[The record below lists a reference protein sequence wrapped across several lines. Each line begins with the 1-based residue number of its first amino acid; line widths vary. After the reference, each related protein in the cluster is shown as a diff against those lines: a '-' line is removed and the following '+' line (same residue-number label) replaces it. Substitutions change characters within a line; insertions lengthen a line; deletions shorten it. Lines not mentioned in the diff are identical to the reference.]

1 MRHVLSVTLLL
12 TIAACNR
19 HSPQVVTPVRV
30 DTARVVV
37 EGSGANARSYTTAD
51 DDRFNRIDRMDW
63 PGPNRYRSASGE
75 PGPDYWQQ
83 RADYSI
89 TGTLDTTSRSVSGS
103 VSIRYVNN
111 SPDTLRFV
119 WLQVD
124 QNLYRPGSKGSVI
137 NPADSRWGARNFQ
150 GGYAIDKLTVDGKP
164 AQSHVD
170 DTMMRVDLDKPIAP
184 RGGTTTIAMTFA
196 FRVPDHGSDRM
207 GRDSTLYEIAQWY
220 PRMAVYDDVRGWNT
234 DPYLGQGEFYLE
246 YGDYDF
252 TVTVPAGFL
261 VAASGTLQNA
271 SEVLTGAQ
279 RERLAKAAT
288 STSVVAIVPANDARP
303 KVVAGTKTW
312 KFRAQNVHDV
322 AWAAAPDMRWDAV
335 STGPIAGNDK
345 GVLCQAYYVWP
356 RAGRGWEDAAENT
369 QWTIRTYSTLFYPY
383 PYPQATSVAGPVG
396 GMEYPMFVMVHTAP
410 DAQGAFGTI
419 DHEHGHEWFPMLVGS
434 NERRYAWMDE
444 GFNTYINAFSNELRT
459 PSKSAW
465 PKMIG
470 DWNSAQANG
479 VAAPLMT
486 PPDRID
492 RTALGAIG
500 YRKPAA
506 VLVTLRDHVVGRE
519 TFDRAFREYTRR
531 WAFKHPT
538 PADFFRTV
546 ENVSGADLSWYWR
559 AFFYTNDVLDLA
571 IEDVRNASSDGQI
584 TASIMVRRRTSIPF
598 PIIVRLKLADGSTQ
612 DTTIPVDIWASNND
626 RVTAEIP
633 VRSNVVG
640 ARLWPDGTV
649 PDWNESND
657 AWGNAP
663 AADPPGLVTSGGL
676 NTSVPRR

>member
-1 MRHVLSVTLLL
+1 
-12 TIAACNR
+12 
-19 HSPQVVTPVRV
+19 
-30 DTARVVV
+30 
-37 EGSGANARSYTTAD
+37 
-51 DDRFNRIDRMDW
+51 
-63 PGPNRYRSASGE
+63 
-75 PGPDYWQQ
+75 
-83 RADYSI
+83 
-89 TGTLDTTSRSVSGS
+89 
-103 VSIRYVNN
+103 
-111 SPDTLRFV
+111 
-119 WLQVD
+119 
-124 QNLYRPGSKGSVI
+124 
-137 NPADSRWGARNFQ
+137 
-150 GGYAIDKLTVDGKP
+150 
-164 AQSHVD
+164 
-170 DTMMRVDLDKPIAP
+170 
-184 RGGTTTIAMTFA
+184 
-196 FRVPDHGSDRM
+196 
-207 GRDSTLYEIAQWY
+207 
-220 PRMAVYDDVRGWNT
+220 
-234 DPYLGQGEFYLE
+234 
-246 YGDYDF
+246 
-252 TVTVPAGFL
+252 
-261 VAASGTLQNA
+261 
-271 SEVLTGAQ
+271 
-279 RERLAKAAT
+279 
-288 STSVVAIVPANDARP
+288 
-303 KVVAGTKTW
+303 
-312 KFRAQNVHDV
+312 
-322 AWAAAPDMRWDAV
+322 MRWDAV

-459 PSKSAW
+459 PSTSAW
-465 PKMIG
+465 TKMIS
-470 DWNSAQANG
+470 DWKAAQANG

-492 RTALGAIG
+492 RTGLGAIG

-546 ENVSGADLSWYWR
+546 ENVTGADLSWYWR

-571 IEDVRNASSDGQI
+571 IEDVRNATSDGQI
-584 TASIMVRRRTSIPF
+584 TASIVVRRRTSIPF

-612 DTTIPVDIWASNND
+612 DATIPVDIWGSNND
-626 RVTAEIP
+626 QVTAEIP

-663 AADPPGLVTSGGL
+663 AAGTPGVVTSGGL